1 MFDFVFLISDLPAM
15 THSYFFGYGSLVN
28 AATHRYAPT
37 ERLRIQGWRRTWRQ
51 VADHPVA
58 LLSAMPDDDS
68 AIDGLIAPVPDNNWA
83 ALDAREQ
90 GYNRLVLT
98 PAALPE
104 AYQEHDIAIY
114 AVPETPVDGDPHKR
128 PILLSY
134 LDVVLQGY
142 LQQFGPLGAEQFL
155 ATTDGWDRP
164 VQDDRAAPRY
174 PRHQALDATQLAFV
188 DSAIERLALSVI
200 QP

>member
-1 MFDFVFLISDLPAM
+1 M

-98 PAALPE
+98 PAALPDS
-104 AYQEHDIAIY
+104 YQEHDIAIY
-114 AVPETPVDGDPHKR
+114 AVPESPVDADPHKR

>member
-1 MFDFVFLISDLPAM
+1 MFDFVFLISDLSAM

-90 GYNRLVLT
+90 GYNLLVLT
-98 PAALPE
+98 PAALPDS
-104 AYQEHDIAIY
+104 YQEHDIAIY

>member
-1 MFDFVFLISDLPAM
+1 M

-98 PAALPE
+98 PAALPDS
-104 AYQEHDIAIY
+104 YQEHDIAIY

-174 PRHQALDATQLAFV
+174 PRHQALDATQLTFV

>member
-51 VADHPVA
+51 VPDHPVA

-98 PAALPE
+98 PAALPVS
-104 AYQEHDIAIY
+104 YQEHDIAIY